1 MKENIKVE
9 IIIII
14 LVLAVFL
21 GGIALVSF
29 NDHTYV
35 VEVTDKERVNY
46 SDSGKYLIYGQ
57 EDNNTLVLKNTDS
70 LLRGKFNSS
79 DIYAELEIGKTYEFT
94 VVGYRIPILS
104 DYENIIEYKEITN
117 ENTEKITNE

>member
-1 MKENIKVE
+1 MKENIKAE

-21 GGIALVSF
+21 GGSALVSF

-57 EDNNTLVLKNTDS
+57 EDNNTLVLENTDS
-70 LLRGKFNSS
+70 LFRGKFNSS

-104 DYENIIEYKEITN
+104 YYENIIEYKEITN
-117 ENTEKITNE
+117 ENTEETISE

>member
-1 MKENIKVE
+1 MKENIKAE

-21 GGIALVSF
+21 GGSALVSF

-57 EDNNTLVLKNTDS
+57 EDNNTLVLENTDS
-70 LLRGKFNSS
+70 LFRGKFNSS

-104 DYENIIEYKEITN
+104 YYENIIEYKEITN
-117 ENTEKITNE
+117 ENTEEITNE

>member
-1 MKENIKVE
+1 MKENIKAG

-14 LVLAVFL
+14 LVLAVL
-21 GGIALVSF
+21 LEGSALVSF

-35 VEVTDKERVNY
+35 VEVTNKERVNY
-46 SDSGKYLIYGQ
+46 SDSGKHLIYGQ

-117 ENTEKITNE
+117 ENTEEITNE

>member
-1 MKENIKVE
+1 MKENIKAE

-21 GGIALVSF
+21 GGSALVSF

-117 ENTEKITNE
+117 ENTEEITNE

>member
-1 MKENIKVE
+1 MKENIKAE

-21 GGIALVSF
+21 GGSALVSF

-46 SDSGKYLIYGQ
+46 SDSGKYLIYAQ

-104 DYENIIEYKEITN
+104 SYENIIEYKEITN
-117 ENTEKITNE
+117 ENTEEITNE

>member
-1 MKENIKVE
+1 MKKNIKAE
-9 IIIII
+9 IIVII
-14 LVLAVFL
+14 LVLAVLL
-21 GGIALVSF
+21 GGSALVNF

-35 VEVTDKERVNY
+35 VEVTNKERVNY

-79 DIYAELEIGKTYEFT
+79 DIYAELEIGTTYEFT

-117 ENTEKITNE
+117 ENTEETTNE

>member
-1 MKENIKVE
+1 MKENIKAE

-14 LVLAVFL
+14 LVLAVLL
-21 GGIALVSF
+21 GGSALVSF

-57 EDNNTLVLKNTDS
+57 EDNNTLVLENTDS
-70 LLRGKFNSS
+70 LFRGKFNSS

-104 DYENIIEYKEITN
+104 YYENIIEYKEITN
-117 ENTEKITNE
+117 ENTEETISE

>member
-1 MKENIKVE
+1 MKENIKAE

-21 GGIALVSF
+21 GSSALVSF

-104 DYENIIEYKEITN
+104 YYENIIEYKEITN
-117 ENTEKITNE
+117 ENTEEITNE